1 MRKSLLVVSAIMLA
15 SGATA
20 ALASPSST
28 QSERPQQAKT
38 QSELQTKTP
47 AEFCRWHSTDT
58 RYDMYC
64 SSYNE

>member
-1 MRKSLLVVSAIMLA
+1 MRKSLLVVSAILLA

-28 QSERPQQAKT
+28 QSERPQQAKI
-38 QSELQTKTP
+38 QGELQTETP

-58 RYDMYC
+58 RYDAYC
-64 SSYNE
+64 APYND